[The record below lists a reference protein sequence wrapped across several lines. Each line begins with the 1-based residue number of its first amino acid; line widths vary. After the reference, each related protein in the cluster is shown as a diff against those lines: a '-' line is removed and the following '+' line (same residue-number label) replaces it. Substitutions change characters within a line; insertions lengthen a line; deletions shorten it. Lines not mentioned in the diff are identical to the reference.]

1 MKEDLV
7 IVNLQPSEIKTNIQS
22 HKYANLQRHLVATT
36 RVRTLPGIGLLYK
49 PPHPAKLISSS
60 KTLELLTP
68 LKEVFLRGLM
78 SLRAWGT

>member
-36 RVRTLPGIGLLYK
+36 RV
-49 PPHPAKLISSS
+49 
-60 KTLELLTP
+60 
-68 LKEVFLRGLM
+68 
-78 SLRAWGT
+78 